1 MISTEIVV
9 EVPTP
14 CNTAQLE
21 NVLTKISHSGGCLD
35 AIITSTEDKII
46 FKYKEHKH

>member
-1 MISTEIVV
+1 MTSTEIVV
-9 EVPTP
+9 EIQTP
-14 CNTAQLE
+14 CNTVQLE

-35 AIITSTEDKII
+35 AIITSTDEKII